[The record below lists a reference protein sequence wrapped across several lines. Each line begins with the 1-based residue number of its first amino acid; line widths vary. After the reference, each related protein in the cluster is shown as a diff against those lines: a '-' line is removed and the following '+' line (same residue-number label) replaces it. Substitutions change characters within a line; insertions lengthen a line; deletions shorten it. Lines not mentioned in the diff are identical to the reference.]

1 VSCGSFSFRSVEE
14 CDAFILEYVPGNT
27 YAHFYD
33 MVSLLQ
39 RAWGETHI
47 SVSDVWEKLYNMKR
61 AGFTCKGEAVISA
74 SMNTILPTC
83 LGELTGKNSES
94 TSPLPG
100 LPTHVHWT
108 SKGGQLGRR
117 RDISHCLAN
126 VKPTLENQQRDYFA
140 GNWMGGAVAKE
151 LLSKAFA
158 HWTYFQTMLDDFFM
172 EFSASG
178 SKTEAWKLTCMIGK
192 AVLEAAHLLRCLAA
206 DLSDLQSPS
215 QRAAR
220 ILWATLQAHRVFD
233 DFIKA
238 EYRHD
243 PRIAPIIVLH
253 LLENRISR
261 AEIETLSATVTSQ
274 AAAISKLRKD
284 IDSITSKMNKGKP
297 A

>member
-1 VSCGSFSFRSVEE
+1 
-14 CDAFILEYVPGNT
+14 
-27 YAHFYD
+27 
-33 MVSLLQ
+33 
-39 RAWGETHI
+39 
-47 SVSDVWEKLYNMKR
+47 MKR

-117 RDISHCLAN
+117 CDISHCLAN

-192 AVLEAAHLLRCLAA
+192 AFLEAAHLLRCLAA

-238 EYRHD
+238 EYRHN
-243 PRIAPIIVLH
+243 PCIAPIIVLH